1 MQPFGLLQLLQSFLP
16 LNDNANTAEIAPAN
30 APEQAEKEVE
40 TTTVPSPNDAAPTYS
55 TAQNAVLGFID
66 AHERRAKRLR

>member
-16 LNDNANTAEIAPAN
+16 LNNGADTPDSTAQKE
-30 APEQAEKEVE
+30 EKE
-40 TTTVPSPNDAAPTYS
+40 TDTNTVPLLNEPAPLTYS
-55 TAQNAVLGFID
+55 AAQNAVLDFMD

>member
-16 LNDNANTAEIAPAN
+16 LNDNANTAEITPAN
-30 APEQAEKEVE
+30 APEQVEKEAE
-40 TTTVPSPNDAAPTYS
+40 TIAAPLPNEAAPTYS
-55 TAQNAVLGFID
+55 AAQNAVLGFMD